1 MSDLPQSPSEGQ
13 MSFEEAMSAALSL
26 NPVEAAP
33 PAPTEAPPAPV
44 ETPAE
49 TPAAPEVPATPEA
62 PKAPDSSMK
71 ALMDREAATVV
82 KETALREAEV
92 DIRQLR
98 ERVEKVEQAE
108 ASFLLNPADYIRNL
122 APGVNLSKLAEDLW
136 FEDLGEAAPKDYQ
149 LRKEVRGAKA
159 EVHDLR
165 KQQTLDAKRQAEEKS
180 RMEAETALNQYVGGL
195 KEVIPSLDA
204 AKNPLVKSLAAQN
217 ADMAIRMML
226 DAASYAAQEGKMLT
240 AAEAAEAVEH
250 YLKQFAPLYAS
261 PPAPEVTAPP
271 SEPNVKPV
279 PTSLRNSSVSVQ
291 NPRAPVDV
299 NDPRVLRRNALKEAG
314 LNPDDP
320 AFRSWL
326 EE

>member
-1 MSDLPQSPSEGQ
+1 
-13 MSFEEAMSAALSL
+13 
-26 NPVEAAP
+26 
-33 PAPTEAPPAPV
+33 
-44 ETPAE
+44 
-49 TPAAPEVPATPEA
+49 
-62 PKAPDSSMK
+62 
-71 ALMDREAATVV
+71 MDREA
-82 KETALREAEV
+82 ET

-98 ERVEKVEQAE
+98 ERVEAVEQKE
-108 ASFLLNPADYIRNL
+108 ASFLLNPAEYIRNL

-165 KQQTLDAKRQAEEKS
+165 KQQTLEAKRQAEEKT
-180 RMEAETALNQYVGGL
+180 RMEAEKVLNQYVGGL
-195 KEVIPSLDA
+195 QEAIPQLDA
-204 AKNPLVKSLAAQN
+204 TKNPLVKSLAAQN

-240 AAEAAEAVEH
+240 PAQAAEAVEN

-261 PPAPEVTAPP
+261 PPAPEVPAPP
-271 SEPNVKPV
+271 PEPNVKPV

-291 NPRAPVDV
+291 NPRAAVDV
-299 NDPRVLRRNALKEAG
+299 NDPKVLRRNALKEAG